1 MQRLPLYPDGIPAV
15 TIESTTPTA
24 RDPGCTRCPFH
35 KDTAAGSRCLGP
47 SGKPGGI
54 LIVGSALSAG
64 DAKGK
69 ALYSLSSGPLGAF
82 VRGTV
87 STYAPKGVPIA
98 YDVASRCT
106 VPEALLKGELS
117 ALRTSIIESAAACA
131 PYLARVLA
139 DQAPTRI
146 IALGYGA
153 ARALVGHDLPP
164 LDTLHR
170 GYVHT
175 SKGVPVFILPDPV
188 DVVGNRFMRQQWVD
202 DLAWALRADPM
213 QPPVNGAALLVR
225 TPVDARV
232 AVAALY
238 RAGWMAWDIESTGRF
253 YDHGYRVV
261 SVACTPA
268 GSDDAYVW
276 DESALADPAVRGPLL
291 ELLADPDFEKV
302 AMNGKTDG
310 LGVRCTW
317 GVVVQ
322 GTGRDIGLRC
332 SLLNPESTTRLAH
345 QQWLVGMAGGKR
357 LMDEALERA
366 VLRVKQLAQ
375 AGIDGQGALFG
386 GGTDSLPRG
395 TNYEHALANPYS
407 YAYALV
413 DRPLLSRYN
422 ALDTVSTA
430 RLEAMYERIYAEPEN
445 DSLLYIWNEL
455 VRHISPAVEQMVA
468 WGVKVNVPAIHA
480 LRAYVAVEQ
489 KKVALRLAKHGLHEP
504 GSNPKVAELLFDKLK
519 LKPKEGMGRGTSEA
533 AIEHLRGRHPAV
545 DDVLAWRGWDK
556 LRGTYCEGLL
566 RQITADDRIHPDV
579 REDGARSGR
588 MSIGGGLHGL
598 PRPESPEG
606 KMVRDCI
613 GADADHVLYE
623 VDLAQAEVRGAAGL
637 TGDKVMADAIA
648 SGDIHQR
655 TAESLARRVWGI
667 DPSQVEP
674 KHRSAAKIIVLSLI
688 YGKGDKAL
696 AEEITD
702 KTKVYCSPTEVAEIR
717 AGIMGTFSTMAA
729 GMKRWLREAEAQ
741 GYAYTYFRGRKAR
754 RRPLL
759 ALGYAADDKSR
770 RAERGNHERAAGN
783 TPVQGTTAD
792 VVQAALIEVVA
803 WLIAHPEVRA
813 RLVLTVHDSLVLE
826 VHVDDLERVRRVVKA
841 ILERHRI
848 GDVPLVADEKVGRSY
863 GSLKKPANLV
873 AA

>member
-1 MQRLPLYPDGIPAV
+1 MHALPLYPDGIPAV
-15 TIESTTPTA
+15 TIESTAPLP
-24 RDPGCTRCPFH
+24 RDPSCTRCPFH
-35 KDTAAGSRCLGP
+35 RDTAEGARCVQP
-47 SGKPGGI
+47 TGKAGGI
-54 LIVGSALSAG
+54 LIVGSVLTKG

-69 ALYSLSSGPLGAF
+69 ALYSLSGGPLGAF
-82 VRGTV
+82 VRGAV
-87 STYAPKGVPIA
+87 QQYAPAGTPVA
-98 YDVASRCT
+98 YDTATRCA
-106 VPEALLKGELS
+106 VPDGLAHGEL
-117 ALRTSIIESAAACA
+117 AAFRAAVLEAAAQCA
-131 PYLARVLA
+131 PYLARVVGE
-139 DQAPTRI
+139 QAPTRI

-175 SKGVPVFILPDPV
+175 SKGVPIFILPDPA
-188 DVVGNRFMRQQWVD
+188 DVVGNRFLRKQWVD
-202 DLAWALRADPM
+202 DLAWALRAEPM
-213 QPPVNGAALLVR
+213 KPPVDGVARLVR
-225 TPVDARV
+225 TPADAQV
-232 AVAALY
+232 AVQALY
-238 RAGWMAWDIESTGRF
+238 RAPWMAWDIEATGRF
-253 YDHGYRVV
+253 YDQGYRVV

-268 GSDDAYVW
+268 GSDDAFVW

-291 ELLADPDFEKV
+291 ELLADPDVEKV

-317 GVVVQ
+317 GVVVK

-332 SLLNPESTTRLAH
+332 SLLNPEATTRLAH
-345 QQWLVGMAGGKR
+345 QQWLVGMAGGKA
-357 LMDEALERA
+357 LMDAALERA
-366 VLRVKQLAQ
+366 VQRVKQLAQ

-386 GGTDSLPRG
+386 GGADSLPRG
-395 TNYEHALANPYS
+395 TNYEHALANPYG

-413 DRPLLSRYN
+413 DRSLLSRYN

-430 RLEAMYERIYAEPEN
+430 RLEAMYLEIYAQPEN
-445 DSLLYIWNEL
+445 ESLLYIWNEL
-455 VRHISPAVEQMVA
+455 VRFIPPAVEQMVA
-468 WGVKVNVPAIHA
+468 WGLRVNRPAVEA
-480 LRAYVAVEQ
+480 LRSYVMTEQ
-489 KKVALRLAKHGLHEP
+489 RKVAQRLAKAGLHEP
-504 GSNPKVAELLFDKLK
+504 GSNPKVADFLFDKLK
-519 LKPKEGMGRGTSEA
+519 LKPKEGMGRGTSEG
-533 AIEHLRGRHPAV
+533 AIEHLRGKHPAV
-545 DDVLAWRGWDK
+545 EDLLTWRGWDK
-556 LRGTYCEGLL
+556 IRGTYCEGLL
-566 RQITADDRIHPDV
+566 RQITADGRIHPDV

-613 GADADHVLYE
+613 GAEADHVLYE

-637 TGDKVMADAIA
+637 TGDRAMAEAIA

-655 TAESLARRVWGI
+655 TAESLAKRVWGI
-667 DPSQVEP
+667 EPSQVEP

-741 GYAYTYFRGRKAR
+741 GFAYTYFRGRKAR
-754 RRPLL
+754 RRPLA
-759 ALGYAADDKSR
+759 ALGYAADDRTR

-783 TPVQGTTAD
+783 TPVQGTIAD

-803 WLIAHPEVRA
+803 WLLAHPEVRA

-826 VHVDDLERVRRVVKA
+826 VHVDDLDTVRRAVKL
-841 ILERHRI
+841 IMERHRV
-848 GDVPLVADEKVGRSY
+848 GDVPLVADEKVGRTY

-873 AA
+873 PA